1 MRRWK
6 SDSPIVLGAR
16 ESRVQGEGAGQS
28 ETGLGKHRLYTR
40 RRENGVNATSSDN

>member
-6 SDSPIVLGAR
+6 SDPLVILGAR

-28 ETGLGKHRLYTR
+28 ETESGKH
-40 RRENGVNATSSDN
+40 